1 MTFNDAYAALSKL
14 VAEIEDDSIKLDSLA
29 VKIREAN
36 QLIAFCETQLRVV
49 EDDVAGALGGSHT
62 QILEVGE

>member
-49 EDDVAGALGGSHT
+49 EDDVAGALGAAGPDSM
-62 QILEVGE
+62 EVGE